1 MPRIVLLVAARI
13 ALTSILCTVPLAAAY
28 SGRDLVLPVA
38 GHSAGADGRLF
49 DTALWI
55 TNVSENA
62 CDVTLSFYAS
72 GETNRTPRVVSLRI
86 APGQTWFREGMDPAL
101 TGGAVMGAVRM
112 HATQDVIAT
121 ARAYSRLRD
130 ETNARAVASSFAAIP
145 TQFAIG
151 NGESTLLQG
160 ISPRD
165 SRYKVYF
172 VEVAGEPLTVTA
184 SLVDPDGRIVADK
197 RLYVDAHMQI
207 ATDLHALFGD
217 AAVPEHALLRLRGMN
232 GDGRIV
238 AAAAQ
243 ISAESQDATA
253 YEMMLVTAPRNF
265 MTAGEVAAYSLAAL
279 AVLVAAFWKRG
290 KGLKPETKG

>member
-1 MPRIVLLVAARI
+1 MVLLATVSI
-13 ALTSILCTVPLAAAY
+13 ALASILLTLPLAAAY

-55 TNVSENA
+55 TNVSENT

-72 GETNRTPRVVSLRI
+72 GETNRAPRVVRLRI
-86 APGQTWFREGMDPAL
+86 AAGQTWLRDGMDPAL
-101 TGGAVMGAVRM
+101 TGAAVMGAVRVQ
-112 HATQDVIAT
+112 ATQDVIAT
-121 ARAYSRLRD
+121 ARAYSRMRD
-130 ETNARAVASSFAAIP
+130 ESNARAVASSFTAIP
-145 TQFAIG
+145 AQFAIG
-151 NGESTLLQG
+151 NGETTLLQG
-160 ISPRD
+160 ITPRD
-165 SRYKVYF
+165 SRYKVYL

-184 SLVDPDGRIVADK
+184 SLVDPGGRPIADK
-197 RLYVDAHMQI
+197 RLYVDAHMQL

-217 AAVPEHALLRLRGMN
+217 AAVPEHALLHLRGMN

-279 AVLVAAFWKRG
+279 AVLVAAFRKRG
-290 KGLKPETKG
+290 RPFAGGTRNVSS